1 LDRINADSNL
11 AGNYLYLL
19 SIGFSIDDIASFMIS
34 PAITVIQEF
43 LNENMF
49 DAYATKL
56 KLESLIDLL
65 LGRLPK
71 DFIKGYI

>member
-56 KLESLIDLL
+56 KLASLIDLL